1 MQKIEG
7 FFGGFLSFLFVIFIE
22 ISNFINKPFWKI
34 KPIVDKLVDL
44 ELLDKFVI
52 KKTTI

>member
-22 ISNFINKPFWKI
+22 ISNFINAF
-34 KPIVDKLVDL
+34 V
-44 ELLDKFVI
+44 LLDFANNAI
-52 KKTTI
+52 KYNKI